1 MNPKGFDML
10 DKLKSELDDF
20 KNGLIDEVRAEKEN
34 RKQNLDRNR
43 LKIEADLKEKNS
55 LALASLKKQASS
67 LTSKL
72 DSTSDTLG
80 RGEIGG

>member
-72 DSTSDTLG
+72 DSTSNTLG